1 MALVWVAVW
10 HFWGWP
16 REVEIARGK
25 PEAKKKRSPNSNSP
39 PPNPVE
45 QELNQVKA
53 ASGMNRMKP
62 IDFRFSILDF
72 RLTCAR

>member
-25 PEAKKKRSPNSNSP
+25 PQAKKKRSPNSNSAS
-39 PPNPVE
+39 PNPVE
-45 QELNQVKA
+45 QELNQLKA
-53 ASGMNRMKP
+53 TTGMNRMKP
-62 IDFRFSILDF
+62 IDFRF
-72 RLTCAR
+72 